1 MTLYKYFYN
10 ILEECI
16 LNERLQALNSHKF
29 CGRRFISF
37 LISIVKEHKHRIT
50 SDFGKINGSLKS

>member
-10 ILEECI
+10 ILVECI

-29 CGRRFISF
+29 CGRRLISF
-37 LISIVKEHKHRIT
+37 LISIVKEHKRRIT
-50 SDFGKINGSLKS
+50 SDFCKINRSLKS